1 MWIKST
7 SPKRIALILI
17 SSAFIP
23 LQHYSCSTEDFQVVD
38 CSECYTDKPEFSEAK
53 ISVTI
58 DDENLQVPITVYLG
72 SYDDGLIVYE
82 DITTIRLNYV
92 WLKNEVDYTLVAEYT
107 RNGRTVNVVNGL
119 TMKIR
124 KDYENCNEPC
134 YYVRNRSVNLK
145 LKR

>member
-1 MWIKST
+1 MRIRPT
-7 SPKRIALILI
+7 SRRQLVLILI
-17 SSAFIP
+17 SAVFILLP
-23 LQHYSCSTEDFQVVD
+23 HHSCDIEDLKVFD
-38 CSECYTDKPEFSEAK
+38 CSECYTNKPEFSEAK

-58 DDENLQVPITVYLG
+58 DNENQQVPITVYLG

-82 DITTIRLNYV
+82 DITTSLMNYV
-92 WLKNEVDYTLVAEYT
+92 WLENEVDYTLVAEYI

-134 YYVRNRSVNLK
+134 YYVRNRNVNLK
-145 LKR
+145 LKY